1 MAGGAQI
8 ALGKQGMQSSR
19 MGLGCMGIGL
29 TMGSKDLASGLSRRP
44 KSTRSSRNRSRC
56 SRAEPARPSARAAAL
71 ALALWLRF
79 RAKHRPADRARSSP
93 SQVGCTHLDTAQIY
107 KSAVLLLTPQ
117 WMEGFWTT
125 LFGARFSESL
135 LSPGIRA
142 ARAGTVQVATKVS
155 AMQPLFGK
163 REWIKSQCDKSLA
176 RLQVKCIDLYYV
188 HRIDQQVPIEESME
202 AMKELI
208 AEGKVR
214 YVGLSE
220 ASSRTIRRANAVCPI
235 TCVQMEWS
243 LWARDLEDD
252 IIPTC
257 KELGIGRGRLLP
269 PRARRI
275 LQNIKSCGLSV
286 PRFHESPPTAAGA
299 PAPAERESCHVTQK
313 V

>member
-1 MAGGAQI
+1 
-8 ALGKQGMQSSR
+8 
-19 MGLGCMGIGL
+19 
-29 TMGSKDLASGLSRRP
+29 
-44 KSTRSSRNRSRC
+44 
-56 SRAEPARPSARAAAL
+56 
-71 ALALWLRF
+71 
-79 RAKHRPADRARSSP
+79 
-93 SQVGCTHLDTAQIY
+93 
-107 KSAVLLLTPQ
+107 
-117 WMEGFWTT
+117 
-125 LFGARFSESL
+125 
-135 LSPGIRA
+135 
-142 ARAGTVQVATKVS
+142 
-155 AMQPLFGK
+155 MQPLFGK

>member
-44 KSTRSSRNRSRC
+44 KLTRSSRNRSRC

-142 ARAGTVQVATKVS
+142 AGAGTVQVATKVS
-155 AMQPLFGK
+155 GMQRVAAVWHKGVDQEPV
-163 REWIKSQCDKSLA
+163 R
-176 RLQVKCIDLYYV
+176 QVAGSPAGEM
-188 HRIDQQVPIEESME
+188 HRPVF
-202 AMKELI
+202 
-208 AEGKVR
+208 
-214 YVGLSE
+214 
-220 ASSRTIRRANAVCPI
+220 RAPNRP
-235 TCVQMEWS
+235 
-243 LWARDLEDD
+243 
-252 IIPTC
+252 
-257 KELGIGRGRLLP
+257 
-269 PRARRI
+269 
-275 LQNIKSCGLSV
+275 
-286 PRFHESPPTAAGA
+286 AGA
-299 PAPAERESCHVTQK
+299 DRGVDGGDEGAHR
-313 V
+313 